1 MILNVPTMLAM
12 IVITNLVMTIALW
25 VVAFGREIPGLK
37 SLAWGLFAN
46 TAIYAL
52 YGLQGSIPVLLSVS
66 LPNTLASLV
75 VVMVLRAVLQLRGSQ
90 LPRTWMLAPPLAVW
104 LASMLWIDDRPT
116 RIVLVNALLAMQE
129 SLVLWALLRD
139 GGITIGRGRHILTA
153 STVLLGLMF
162 AFRSVS
168 IALGWQPATPASVG
182 SVLSTATYLMTY
194 LAVVFIAFG
203 FVLAATELAAEQNHR
218 MAMEDALTGL
228 PNRRAVIEA
237 LARHC
242 SSARRSGRPLT
253 VLLLDIDH
261 FKRVNDQY
269 GHPVGD
275 EVLQRIADTLR
286 QRLRSQDMAGRFGG
300 EEFLV
305 LLPDTT
311 PEGGLTLAETLR
323 EEIAA
328 IAIQIDGK
336 TLRVTASIG
345 LHGARLS
352 AKDDCDSLI
361 RHADN
366 ALYEAKESG
375 RNRTVVG

>member
-90 LPRTWMLAPPLAVW
+90 LPRTWMLAPLLAVW

-168 IALGWQPATPASVG
+168 IALSWQPATPASVG